1 MKDLGVSAMPR
12 NVLRTV
18 LLVLAAL
25 GVSGC
30 KKTITL
36 QHYPD
41 FYRQEYK
48 TLALWEIRNDSTR
61 RRAGELMTRKVV
73 SAFESNGT
81 YKVVGPEELKQKL
94 AAQIGSGEEFSDS
107 QIAALAGNIK
117 GVDLVLTSVVE
128 SYRTRRT
135 VYYSYR
141 RGYAP
146 AYPSSSFHVGSSWG
160 SYPHYGLAYRYPVFP
175 SRESLI
181 EAHVAAEAALWS
193 SDGRKLHQSPLLEL
207 WRESDEPA
215 KAQQLLSDTADLL
228 ASRIVGEFAIAPVE
242 VEVDPGKALYTGRR
256 ENSRLVKT
264 DDFYADQE
272 EMLVRVELPRQAD
285 RNKLAIRIRP
295 EKGST
300 EALAAES
307 FTFDAAQGIHEIAF
321 SPAQIY
327 QAAGKGEY
335 ILELHGRAGLLLE
348 EDFNI
353 HE

>member
-1 MKDLGVSAMPR
+1 MKDLGVSAMVR
-12 NVLRTV
+12 YALRAG
-18 LLVLAAL
+18 LLVLASL
-25 GVSGC
+25 GISGC
-30 KKTITL
+30 KKAITL

-41 FYRQEYK
+41 FYRAEHK
-48 TLALWEIRNDSTR
+48 TLALWEVRNDSTR
-61 RRAGELMTRKVV
+61 RRAGELMTRKLV
-73 SAFESNGT
+73 SAFQSNGT
-81 YKVVGPEELKQKL
+81 YELLGPEELRQKL
-94 AAQIGSGEEFSDS
+94 AARIGSIEELSDS
-107 QIAALAGNIK
+107 QIAALAGKIE

-135 VYYSYR
+135 IYYSYR
-141 RGYAP
+141 QGYAP
-146 AYPSSSFHVGSSWG
+146 AYPASSFHVGSSWG
-160 SYPHYGLAYRYPVFP
+160 GYPRHAFAYRFPIFP

-181 EAHVAAEAALWS
+181 EAHAAAEAAIWLP
-193 SDGRKLHQSPLLEL
+193 DGRKLHQSPLLEL
-207 WRESDEPA
+207 WRESDEPE

-228 ASRIVGEFAIAPVE
+228 AERIVAEFAIAPVE
-242 VEVDPGKALYTGRR
+242 VEVVPGKALYTGRR

-285 RNKLAIRIRP
+285 RNKLALRIRR

-300 EALAAES
+300 EAIAAKS
-307 FTFDAAQGIHEIAF
+307 FTFDSAAGIHEVAF
-321 SPAQIY
+321 SPARIHKT
-327 QAAGKGEY
+327 AGTGEY